1 MLVGILLSNSCSWVP
16 LRKLDYLSQV
26 ASMLN
31 EKYLVTLLGLT
42 FLFLLMLSYVANTA
56 FFNVFKALF
65 QNQLLVFSMIFIN
78 NIIVASLILLGMT
91 FYVDLV
97 ILGFFKKEKYAN
109 VVLEHPR
116 AFAGVFAFIVLFV
129 SILRGVDFFLGQI
142 VVEALPTIFMVS
154 APMVIL
160 EGYGIYVT
168 IRKTLSRAITTKDL
182 VHIYGLFLLA
192 ALVEVG
198 LINVLG

>member
-1 MLVGILLSNSCSWVP
+1 MGP
-16 LRKLDYLSQV
+16 LRKLDLSSQV
-26 ASMLN
+26 ASKLN
-31 EKYLVTLLGLT
+31 EKNRVVLLGLT
-42 FLFLLMLSYVANTA
+42 FLFFLMMSYVANTA
-56 FFNVFKALF
+56 FFNVFDALF

-97 ILGFFKKEKYAN
+97 VLGFFKKEKYAN
-109 VVLEHPR
+109 VVLDHPR
-116 AFAGVFAFIVLFV
+116 AFAGAFAFIVLFI
-129 SILRGVDFFLGQI
+129 SIFRGIDFFLGQI
-142 VVEALPTIFMVS
+142 VVKVLPTILLVS

-168 IRKTLSRAITTKDL
+168 IQKTLSRAITMKSL
-182 VHIYGLFLLA
+182 VQIYGLFFIA

>member
-1 MLVGILLSNSCSWVP
+1 MGP
-16 LRKLDYLSQV
+16 LRKLDLSSQV
-26 ASMLN
+26 ASKLN
-31 EKYLVTLLGLT
+31 EKNRVVLLGLT
-42 FLFLLMLSYVANTA
+42 FLFFLMMSYVANTA
-56 FFNVFKALF
+56 FFNVFDALF

-97 ILGFFKKEKYAN
+97 VLGFFKEEKYAN

-116 AFAGVFAFIVLFV
+116 AFAGVFAFIVLFI
-129 SILRGVDFFLGQI
+129 SIFRGIDFFLGQI
-142 VVEALPTIFMVS
+142 VVKVLPTIFMVS

-168 IRKTLSRAITTKDL
+168 IQKTLSRAITMKSL
-182 VHIYGLFLLA
+182 VQIYGLFFIA

-198 LINVLG
+198 LINILG